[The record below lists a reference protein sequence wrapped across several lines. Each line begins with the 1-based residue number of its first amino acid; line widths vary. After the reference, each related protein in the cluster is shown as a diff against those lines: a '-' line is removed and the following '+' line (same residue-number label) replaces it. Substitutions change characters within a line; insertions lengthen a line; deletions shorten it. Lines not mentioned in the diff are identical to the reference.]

1 MATLRIDL
9 RSGFDRDTAEIWID
23 RDLRWREDA
32 VTTKFTLDLA
42 ASVPL
47 EVPDGSA
54 DVRIVLPDRRIEGTP
69 PARRASALGMSTAWS
84 SGIVRRKR
92 PCERSRHKNAVPC
105 PVGRRSSSRVG
116 VRSDRGRRCRRA
128 RAVLRR

>member
-9 RSGFDRDTAEIWID
+9 RSGFDRDAAEIWID
-23 RDLRWREDA
+23 QALRWREDA

-54 DVRIVLPDRRIEGTP
+54 DVRIVLPDRRIEQHGRGAGGGRDP
-69 PARRASALGMSTAWS
+69 RRRPGRERRPRRRA
-84 SGIVRRKR
+84 
-92 PCERSRHKNAVPC
+92 
-105 PVGRRSSSRVG
+105 
-116 VRSDRGRRCRRA
+116 A
-128 RAVLRR
+128 R

>member
-23 RDLRWREDA
+23 QDLRWREDA
-32 VTTKFTLDLA
+32 VTTKFTLQIA

-54 DVRIVLPDRRIEGTP
+54 DVRIVLPGPPDRGDAVFCRYSFEVP
-69 PARRASALGMSTAWS
+69 YCSQDVHAARRTTDH
-84 SGIVRRKR
+84 REYR
-92 PCERSRHKNAVPC
+92 
-105 PVGRRSSSRVG
+105 
-116 VRSDRGRRCRRA
+116 
-128 RAVLRR
+128 